1 MSINNITGQP
11 YIPANT
17 ADLKVDP
24 QKTNSIN
31 EDVNKR
37 PDVAAEYL
45 PTEEK
50 KKATYAKPDRATIQR
65 LKEESN
71 QAYHQLREMVRQLL
85 ERQGLTF
92 RDLATFEGDIPIDEK
107 TRLAAQAAI
116 DEGGPMSPESV
127 SDRIVD
133 FAKAISGGDKSKL
146 ETLRGAIEKGFKAAA
161 EAFGGKLPEISHK
174 TYAMIMEKLDAW
186 GNEAVNLIE

>member
-1 MSINNITGQP
+1 MGINNITNQS
-11 YIPANT
+11 YIPAST
-17 ADLKVDP
+17 VDVKVDP
-24 QKTNSIN
+24 QKTNSTKEN
-31 EDVNKR
+31 SNKSS
-37 PDVAAEYL
+37 DVAAEYV
-45 PTEEK
+45 PAEEN
-50 KKATYAKPDRATIQR
+50 KKATYAKPDRATIAR

-71 QAYHQLREMVRQLL
+71 QAYNHLREMVKQML

-92 RDLATFEGDIPIDEK
+92 KDLGTFEGDIPIDEK
-107 TRLAAQAAI
+107 TRLEAQAAI

-161 EAFGGKLPEISHK
+161 KAFGGELPEISHR
-174 TYAMIMEKLDAW
+174 TYTMIMEKLDAW
-186 GNEAVNLIE
+186 GNDET